1 MTHPVRPRPSAAG
14 RAFAA
19 TAASLLALTLLGNSM
34 GTAARW
40 SDAVPLETQAVST
53 GNLGL
58 VLEPARTALEHTDF
72 DPATGAVQRGT
83 TDLTGSPDAVPA
95 LAPGDTVVVTTRA
108 HLDLAGT
115 NLTATLTVDPGGP
128 AGGAVAPRVELA
140 PAPGTA
146 PLSPGPGPSAW
157 TVTAAQD
164 GAVYDITVSY
174 DVPADPSAQGT
185 ALAPGPLTVA
195 LVQN

>member
-19 TAASLLALTLLGNSM
+19 TAASLLALTLLGNGT

-53 GNLGL
+53 GTLDL
-58 VLEPARTALEHTDF
+58 VLEPARTTLQHTDF

-83 TDLTGSPDAVPA
+83 TDLTGSADAVA
-95 LAPGDTVVVTTRA
+95 SLAPGDTVVVTTRA
-108 HLDLAGT
+108 HLDLAGS
-115 NLTATLTVDPGGP
+115 NLTATLTVDPGVSPGS
-128 AGGAVAPRVELA
+128 AVVPRVELA

-146 PLSPGPGPSAW
+146 PLPFGPGPSAW

-164 GAVYDITVSY
+164 GAAYDITVFY

-185 ALAPGPLTVA
+185 PLAPGPLTVA
-195 LVQN
+195 LTQN

>member
-1 MTHPVRPRPSAAG
+1 MTQPARPHPSAAG

-53 GNLGL
+53 GTLDL
-58 VLEPARTALEHTDF
+58 VLEPARTALQHTDF
-72 DPATGAVQRGT
+72 DPATGAVRRAT
-83 TDLTGSPDAVPA
+83 TDLTGPAGAVPA

-108 HLDLAGT
+108 HLDLAGA
-115 NLTATLTVDPGGP
+115 NLTATLTVDPGVP
-128 AGGAVAPRVELA
+128 AGGAVVPRVELA

-146 PLSPGPGPSAW
+146 PPVPGPGPSA
-157 TVTAAQD
+157 
-164 GAVYDITVSY
+164 
-174 DVPADPSAQGT
+174 
-185 ALAPGPLTVA
+185 
-195 LVQN
+195 

>member
-19 TAASLLALTLLGNSM
+19 TAASLLALTLLGSST
-34 GTAARW
+34 GTDARW
-40 SDAVPLETQAVST
+40 SDAVPLETRAVST
-53 GNLGL
+53 GTLDL
-58 VLEPARTALEHTDF
+58 VLEPARTTLRHTDF

-83 TDLTGSPDAVPA
+83 TDLTGSANAVPA

-108 HLDLAGT
+108 HLDLAGS
-115 NLTATLTVDPGGP
+115 NLTATLAVDPGVP
-128 AGGAVAPRVELA
+128 AGSAVVPRVELA
-140 PAPGTA
+140 PAPGTG
-146 PLSPGPGPSAW
+146 PLPPGAGPSTW

-164 GAVYDITVSY
+164 GAVYDVTVSY
-174 DVPADPSAQGT
+174 DVPADPAVQGT

-195 LVQN
+195 LTQN